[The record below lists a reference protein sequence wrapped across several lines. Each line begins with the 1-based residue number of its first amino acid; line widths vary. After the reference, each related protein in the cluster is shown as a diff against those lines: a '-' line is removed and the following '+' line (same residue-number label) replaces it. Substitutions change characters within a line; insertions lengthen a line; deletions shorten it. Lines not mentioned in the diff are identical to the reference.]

1 MSLEMFDHLL
11 SVVSWSCEASAAEPL
26 AGVEAHARGDVFLNS
41 VLEEVC
47 LSGDNSLTSNP
58 STEYPVLCYKKY
70 ICAKTNNTC
79 QSKAAAVMKLI
90 CSYHSGARRSIMTA
104 QLLTSAKVHPVLLG
118 DATDHLDWGHS
129 LGTLYKAGLHLWESN
144 TGHCHQIRRSKH
156 GSVSCKLCLVQLEEI
171 RLVDVCLRVAL
182 KVGLKPKL
190 SQCK

>member
-1 MSLEMFDHLL
+1 MGLEMFDHLL
-11 SVVSWSCEASAAEPL
+11 AVVRWSCEASAAEPL
-26 AGVEAHARGDVFLNS
+26 ASIEAHAGGDVFLNS
-41 VLEEVC
+41 VLEEIC
-47 LSGDNSLTSNP
+47 LGGDNSLTSNP
-58 STEYPVLCYKKY
+58 SAEYPVLGYKRF
-70 ICAKTNNTC
+70 CVKTNNTC
-79 QSKAAAVMKLI
+79 QSRAIAVQNLV
-90 CSYHSGARRSIMTA
+90 CAGHSGARRSIMTA

-144 TGHCHQIRRSKH
+144 TRHCHQIRRSKH

-190 SQCK
+190 SQGK